1 MLIIE
6 RIHIRRRQMN
16 IFHTLLGFL
25 ADDSDSMRLD
35 AVSKRVR
42 EQMGDLSYKTIADSK
57 REMRGDMERLRGD
70 FHKAIKEASNN
81 DKKSRT
87 K

>member
-1 MLIIE
+1 
-6 RIHIRRRQMN
+6 MN
-16 IFHTLLGFL
+16 IFRTIFDFL
-25 ADDSDSMRLD
+25 TDDSDSMRLD

-70 FHKAIKEASNN
+70 FHKAIREASDN

-87 K
+87 KQD

>member
-6 RIHIRRRQMN
+6 RIHIRRQQMN
-16 IFHTLLGFL
+16 IFRVLIDFL
-25 ADDSDSMRLD
+25 SDGPDSMRLD
-35 AVSKRVR
+35 ATSKRVR
-42 EQMGDLSYKTIADSK
+42 EQIGDLHYKTIADSK
-57 REMRGDMERLRGD
+57 REMRGDMMRLRGD
-70 FHKAIKEASNN
+70 FHKAIKEASEN

>member
-6 RIHIRRRQMN
+6 RIHIGRQQMN
-16 IFHTLLGFL
+16 IFRVLIDFL
-25 ADDSDSMRLD
+25 TGSPDSMRLD
-35 AVSKRVR
+35 ATSKRVR
-42 EQMGDLSYKTIADSK
+42 EQIGDLHYKTIADSK
-57 REMRGDMERLRGD
+57 REMHGDMMRLRGD
-70 FHKAIKEASNN
+70 FHKAIKEASEN